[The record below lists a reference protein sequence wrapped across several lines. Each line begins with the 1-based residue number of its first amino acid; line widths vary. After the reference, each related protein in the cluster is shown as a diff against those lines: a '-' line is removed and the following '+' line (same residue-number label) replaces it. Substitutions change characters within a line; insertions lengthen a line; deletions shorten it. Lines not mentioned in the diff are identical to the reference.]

1 MTVQQQLRLAPP
13 VGQAEA
19 TAAAEPCLGN
29 AVTDRDLN
37 SDHEPPI
44 CTPASER
51 RRAAA
56 VPRSVNLSPRC
67 QPVLS
72 KTPRRQL

>member
-44 CTPASER
+44 WR
-51 RRAAA
+51 
-56 VPRSVNLSPRC
+56 
-67 QPVLS
+67 
-72 KTPRRQL
+72 